1 MHSPAIQISLLLS
14 DNPKNVIGVVFYFT
28 ETWNLKAYQCILGEG
43 TTGDFEQGAQE
54 NVGGWV
60 CVIFDLN

>member
-28 ETWNLKAYQCILGEG
+28 ETWNLKAYQCILWEG
-43 TTGDFEQGAQE
+43 TTEGNVKRVSGLQGYVSA
-54 NVGGWV
+54 
-60 CVIFDLN
+60 LA